1 MPFAFWSSAMAT
13 AGSETYSQSPRETPR
28 GRMEPLARLPVFFGL
43 KGRRVLVMGGGAAAA
58 WKAELL
64 SAAGAHVDVVA
75 ETIGAEMRQLAEVPP
90 QGPVVLHARP
100 WTEADLHGA
109 AIAVGDSPD
118 AEDVER
124 FVAAAHAAGV
134 PVNMIDNPEPSDFTF
149 GAIVN
154 RSPLVVGISTDGGAP
169 VFGQAV
175 RGRIE
180 ALLPAGFRGW
190 AEAAKEWRGAVAEWP
205 SRARRSFWERFAQ
218 HALRAPDRSPSHDDR
233 NALLTGGSGAVDH
246 GGSVVLV
253 GAGPGDP
260 ELLTLKAV
268 RALQS
273 ADVVLYDAL
282 VSAEVLDFARRE
294 AKKMLVGK
302 TGHGPSCKQ
311 DDINRLMVK
320 LAREGRRVVRLKGG
334 EPMIFGRAGEEIA
347 ACRAAGIPVESIPG
361 ISAPQGAANRLL
373 VSLTHRDHARR
384 LQFITAH
391 GRDGKLPK
399 DLDFKALSD
408 PAATTVVYMPKRTL
422 GALIGALKEA
432 GIDLATPSIAVF
444 GATRPEEK
452 VIASSLG
459 GLEAAVEGAI
469 HDGAEGPCLVLYGHA
484 MAEAAALNNPLD
496 ADNIVEQVR
505 AALAG

>member
-1 MPFAFWSSAMAT
+1 MAP
-13 AGSETYSQSPRETPR
+13 ASIEISPRPPRETPR

-58 WKAELL
+58 WKAELV
-64 SAAGAHVDVVA
+64 SAAGAHVDVVSPD
-75 ETIGAEMRQLAEVPP
+75 IGPELRQLAKAPP
-90 QGPVVLHARP
+90 EGAVVLHERL
-100 WTEADLHGA
+100 WTQEDLEGA
-109 AIAVGDSPD
+109 ALAIGDSPD
-118 AEDVER
+118 AEDVAR
-124 FVAAAHAAGV
+124 FVAAAKAAGV

-190 AEAAKEWRGAVAEWP
+190 AQAAKEWRSAVTDLP
-205 SRARRSFWERFAQ
+205 NRARRNFWERFAQ
-218 HALRAPDRSPSHDDR
+218 RALRMPERSPSAQDR
-233 NALLTGGSGAVDH
+233 DVLLDGVNAPAACS

-273 ADVVLYDAL
+273 ADVVLYDNL
-282 VSAEVLDFARRE
+282 VSSEVLDFARRE

-311 DDINRLMVK
+311 DDINRLMVS

-347 ACRAAGIPVESIPG
+347 ACLKAGIPVESVPG

-391 GRDGKLPK
+391 GRDGRLPK
-399 DLDFKALSD
+399 DLDFRALSD
-408 PAATTVVYMPKRTL
+408 PAASTVVYMPKRTL
-422 GALIGALKEA
+422 GALIEELERAGVDLSMPALA
-432 GIDLATPSIAVF
+432 IF

-452 VIASSLG
+452 VVAAPLG
-459 GLEAAVEGAI
+459 GLVAAVESAI
-469 HDGAEGPCLVLYGHA
+469 SDGADGPCLVLYGHA
-484 MAEAAALNNPLD
+484 MAEAAALALGP
-496 ADNIVEQVR
+496 ADEADDRLAAR
-505 AALAG
+505 AV

>member
-1 MPFAFWSSAMAT
+1 MAISDL
-13 AGSETYSQSPRETPR
+13 AARPLPVRA
-28 GRMEPLARLPVFFGL
+28 RMEPLARLPVFFGL
-43 KGRRVLVMGGGAAAA
+43 QGRRVLVLGGTSAAA
-58 WKAELL
+58 WKVELL
-64 SAAGAHVDVVA
+64 SAAGAVVDAVA
-75 ETIGAEMRQLAEVPP
+75 PEMSCEMVQVAASPP
-90 QGPVVLHARP
+90 QGPITLHVRDWSAS
-100 WTEADLHGA
+100 DLEGA
-109 AIAVGDSPD
+109 ALAIGDSAD
-118 AEDVER
+118 EAEVTR
-124 FVAAAHAAGV
+124 FVAAARAAGV
-134 PVNMIDNPEPSDFTF
+134 PVNMIDNPAPSDFTF

-190 AEAAKEWRGAVAEWP
+190 ASAAKVWRENVSGL
-205 SRARRSFWERFAQ
+205 STRARRTFWERFSQ
-218 HALRAPDRSPSHDDR
+218 RALQRPHNVPDEADR
-233 NALLTGGSGAVDH
+233 TALLSNLERVGEDAGR

-273 ADVVLYDAL
+273 ADVVLYDNL
-282 VSAEVLDFARRE
+282 VSSEVLDFARRE

-302 TGHGPSCKQ
+302 IGHGPSCKQ
-311 DDINRLMVK
+311 DDINRMMVS

-347 ACRAAGIPVESIPG
+347 ACRAAGVPVESIPG

-373 VSLTHRDHARR
+373 TSLTHRDHARR
-384 LQFITAH
+384 LQFVTAH

-408 PAATTVVYMPKRTL
+408 PAATTVVYMPRRTL
-422 GALIGALKEA
+422 GVLVAALEIAGA
-432 GIDLATPSIAVF
+432 DLSTPALAIFS
-444 GATRPEEK
+444 ATRPDEK
-452 VIASSLG
+452 VVAAPLG
-459 GLEAAVEGAI
+459 QLEAAVSAAHEA
-469 HDGAEGPCLVLYGHA
+469 GAEGPCLVLYGHA
-484 MAEAAALNNPLD
+484 LAEAAALP
-496 ADNIVEQVR
+496 ADVWPGE
-505 AALAG
+505 AAPIAAVAAG